1 MTDSVI
7 CKPYGA
13 VLLITLNRPKAN
25 AIDAKTSHA
34 MGEAFINFANDPD
47 LRVAVI
53 TGSGER
59 FFCAG
64 WDLKAAAEG
73 EAVDADFGRGGFA
86 GLTELWNLDK
96 PVIAAVNGY
105 AAGGGFELAL
115 ATDLIIAADHAQFF
129 LPEATIGIIP
139 DSGGVLRLPR
149 RIPHAIA
156 MDMLMTG
163 RRMAVE
169 EAMHF
174 GLINR
179 HCEGV
184 KLVEQALAWAQ
195 EIAQS
200 APLSLAA
207 IKAVTRSTQTMD
219 LEQAY
224 LHMRQNVPVY
234 TTMLHSQDA
243 SEGTHAFAQKRQPHW
258 QGK

>member
-47 LRVAVI
+47 QRVAVI

-59 FFCAG
+59 FFSAG

-115 ATDLIIAADHAQFF
+115 AADLIIAADHAQFF

-139 DSGGVLRLPR
+139 DSGGVVSLMRLLW
-149 RIPHAIA
+149 I
-156 MDMLMTG
+156 
-163 RRMAVE
+163 
-169 EAMHF
+169 
-174 GLINR
+174 
-179 HCEGV
+179 C
-184 KLVEQALAWAQ
+184 
-195 EIAQS
+195 
-200 APLSLAA
+200 
-207 IKAVTRSTQTMD
+207 
-219 LEQAY
+219 
-224 LHMRQNVPVY
+224 
-234 TTMLHSQDA
+234 
-243 SEGTHAFAQKRQPHW
+243 
-258 QGK
+258 

>member
-47 LRVAVI
+47 QRVAVI

-59 FFCAG
+59 FFSAG

-115 ATDLIIAADHAQFF
+115 AADLIIAADHAQFF

-139 DSGGVLRLPR
+139 DSGGVSYPSCDCYGYVNDWA
-149 RIPHAIA
+149 PH
-156 MDMLMTG
+156 G
-163 RRMAVE
+163 SKRS
-169 EAMHF
+169 H
-174 GLINR
+174 
-179 HCEGV
+179 
-184 KLVEQALAWAQ
+184 ALWSD
-195 EIAQS
+195 QS
-200 APLSLAA
+200 PL
-207 IKAVTRSTQTMD
+207 
-219 LEQAY
+219 
-224 LHMRQNVPVY
+224 
-234 TTMLHSQDA
+234 
-243 SEGTHAFAQKRQPHW
+243 
-258 QGK
+258 